1 MPLKTSFANE
11 PETSSD
17 HVGTDAHER
26 AWADRIRAGDIDAF
40 EALYRT
46 YWQRLYAFAFRYVRS
61 KEDAEEVAQEVFFR
75 IWRGRAHWIP
85 AGAVRNYLYLAVRN
99 AARDRLERAA
109 VARRWGGRA
118 GQLATATETQ
128 FDLEAADLVAA
139 VQRALDELPPKRS
152 AVCRLRLIDEL
163 SYAQIADRL
172 GIREKTVET
181 QLARGLK
188 FLRDRIRPTMVTHPG
203 LAPGVST
210 SAPADGSAMNA
221 CRSTSAAAP
230 RGV

>member
-1 MPLKTSFANE
+1 MPLNASFANPSE
-11 PETSSD
+11 DRSVDVNSD
-17 HVGTDAHER
+17 ADER

-46 YWQRLYAFAFRYVRS
+46 YWQRLYAFAFRYVQT
-61 KEDAEEVAQEVFFR
+61 KEDAEEVTQEVFFR
-75 IWRGRAHWIP
+75 IWRGRAQWMP

-109 VARRWGGRA
+109 VARRWGGRV
-118 GQLATATETQ
+118 GQLVTATEIQ
-128 FDLEAADLVAA
+128 SDLEAADLVAA
-139 VQRALDELPPKRS
+139 VQRALDELPPRRS

-188 FLRDRIRPTMVTHPG
+188 FLRDRIRPGAHP
-203 LAPGVST
+203 T
-210 SAPADGSAMNA
+210 SAPSDGSAVNT
-221 CRSTSAAAP
+221 CRATSAAAP
-230 RGV
+230 RGA

>member
-1 MPLKTSFANE
+1 MPLNASFANPSE
-11 PETSSD
+11 DRSVDVNSD
-17 HVGTDAHER
+17 ADER

-46 YWQRLYAFAFRYVRS
+46 YWQRLYAFAFRYVQT
-61 KEDAEEVAQEVFFR
+61 KEDAEEVTQEVFFR
-75 IWRGRAHWIP
+75 IWRGRAQWMP

-109 VARRWGGRA
+109 VARRWGGRV
-118 GQLATATETQ
+118 GQLVTATEIQ
-128 FDLEAADLVAA
+128 SDLEAADLVAA
-139 VQRALDELPPKRS
+139 VQRALDELPPRRS

-188 FLRDRIRPTMVTHPG
+188 FLRDRIRPGAHP
-203 LAPGVST
+203 T
-210 SAPADGSAMNA
+210 SAPSDGSAVNT
-221 CRSTSAAAP
+221 CRATSAAAP
-230 RGV
+230 RGE

>member
-1 MPLKTSFANE
+1 MPLNASFANPAE
-11 PETSSD
+11 HASVD
-17 HVGTDAHER
+17 VNMDADDL

-46 YWQRLYAFAFRYVRS
+46 YWQRLYAFAFRYVQT
-61 KEDAEEVAQEVFFR
+61 KEDAEEVTQEVFFR
-75 IWRGRAHWIP
+75 IWRGRAQWMP

-109 VARRWGGRA
+109 VARRWGGRV
-118 GQLATATETQ
+118 GQLVTATEIQ
-128 FDLEAADLVAA
+128 ADLDAADLVAA
-139 VQRALDELPPKRS
+139 VQRALDELPPRRS

-188 FLRDRIRPTMVTHPG
+188 FLRERMCPYPG
-203 LAPGVST
+203 LQRT
-210 SAPADGSAMNA
+210 SAPADGSAVN
-221 CRSTSAAAP
+221 RWRPTSAAAP
-230 RGV
+230 RGA